1 MTRSVRN
8 VSMLA
13 GAALFGVVAFAA
25 PAHAD
30 DVDYNVSINPSI
42 NMTIPA
48 GDIVLNVDPT
58 SQPFDSGSTT
68 ILVSTNNSFGYHLL
82 MTAPSTNLVKTDDSY
97 TVIPTLDAL
106 DGGYTETSFV
116 ANKWGYKIG
125 EGNYQPFAT
134 NATIKETDT
143 VAESD
148 PTNFTIAAKVD
159 FHQTA
164 GVYDTVIT
172 FTAVANLLPVY
183 MQDLD
188 DSICP
193 EDVPLKVI
201 DIRDSEQYLVQ
212 RLADGKCWML
222 DNLRLDPTQV
232 SLDSLK
238 GNTNASD
245 ETLGYLKNGGG
256 STPYA
261 VAGVSS
267 TWPSSGYSYDTR
279 YVNPFAIADYR
290 DTVSAVTHGQ
300 GSGKIGMYYNLCAV
314 SAGSYCYPG
323 SDEANDV
330 KSDICPSGWRLP
342 IGGKT
347 TDADNEFNNLYL
359 TYNSNPEDFMTAL
372 SLPFTGRLVGLFES
386 QDNSGYLWS
395 STSVGNAVNQNYGLS
410 ASNSFISPGTT
421 LYRDYAFTARCIRDP
436 RTLDDITYM
445 QDIKSTVIKNTA
457 IGSNKTLI
465 DKRDNEE
472 YLVGKLA
479 DGNLWMLDNLR
490 LDVAS
495 LSRDDLA
502 KGTNVDSNAYCLKSG
517 GCYRAE
523 YGQYGAASP
532 VAAKTADGGT
542 WEDSYD
548 KPYIA
553 TGYKDTVAPV
563 AYGDGSGKIGIYYN
577 YCAASAGTYCYAEN
591 EGIGNAIYDV
601 CPSAWRLPRGGDT
614 SNTTS
619 EFNNLYLAYDSDQ
632 MTFTTALSIP
642 ISGYFRGFVLDQSTI
657 ATFWSSTF
665 ASGASM
671 YDYDLFVNSSYVGP
685 DFIGRINGFSIR
697 CISTF

>member
-1 MTRSVRN
+1 MIRSVRN
-8 VSMLA
+8 VFMLA

-68 ILVSTNNSFGYHLL
+68 ILVSTNSSLGYHLL

-232 SLDSLK
+232 SLETLK
-238 GNTNASD
+238 GNTNAGD

-267 TWPSSGYSYDTR
+267 AWPSSSSYDVR

-323 SDEANDV
+323 NDEANDV

-359 TYNSNPEDFMTAL
+359 TYNSDPDDFMTAL
-372 SLPFTGRLVGLFES
+372 SLPFTGRLLGMFES
-386 QDNSGYLWS
+386 QDYSGYLWS
-395 STSVGNAVNQNYGLS
+395 STSVGNAVNQNYGLYVS
-410 ASNSFISPGTT
+410 SSSVNSGDT

-445 QDIKSTVIKNTA
+445 QDIKSTIIKNTA

-517 GCYRAE
+517 GCHREE

-532 VAAKTADGGT
+532 VVDITADGVN

-548 KPYIA
+548 KPYIV
-553 TGYKDTVAPV
+553 TSYKDTVADTT
-563 AYGDGSGKIGIYYN
+563 YGNGSGKIGVYYN
-577 YCAASAGTYCYAEN
+577 YCAASAGTYCYADG
-591 EGIGNAIYDV
+591 EGFSNAIYDV
-601 CPSAWRLPRGGDT
+601 CPSSWRLPKGE
-614 SNTTS
+614 TTS
-619 EFNNLYLAYDSDQ
+619 DYTNEFNNLYLAYNSDQ
-632 MTFTTALSIP
+632 TIFKEALSTP
-642 ISGYFRGFVLDQSTI
+642 LSGYYYSQGPYLGYCGYS
-657 ATFWSSTF
+657 WSSTAF
-665 ASGASM
+665 GAGGAM
-671 YDYDLFVNSSYVGP
+671 RLLGVYDSEVSPSYSFPRSLGS
-685 DFIGRINGFSIR
+685 SIR